1 MRCPKCSSLEDR
13 VVDSRVQR
21 EGGTIRRRRECLKCG
36 HRYSTIETVLREGL
50 VVVKRDGRRE
60 EFDRNKVLNGLRKAC
75 EKRQIQ
81 GEQLNL
87 LLDEVIADLES
98 RYDDEIP
105 SEMIGE
111 LVMQRLQRLDKVAY
125 LRYASVYKD
134 FRDIADFLE
143 EAIALD
149 RSRAASAS
157 ELSKDV

>member
-1 MRCPKCSSLEDR
+1 
-13 VVDSRVQR
+13 VQR

-36 HRYSTIETVLREGL
+36 HRYSTIETILREGL

>member
-1 MRCPKCSSLEDR
+1 
-13 VVDSRVQR
+13 VQR

>member
-36 HRYSTIETVLREGL
+36 HRYSTIETILREGL